1 MNAFNRSVAR
11 VLIVCTLGLG
21 MPMPASAGI
30 VSTDQV
36 VAATQ
41 RDEVRL
47 FLDRAEVRD
56 QMRALGVDPRAV
68 RERVDALS
76 DDEVASLAS
85 RLDQLPAG
93 SSDVLGVLLVIFVIL
108 LLTDILGFTKI
119 FPFTRSVK

>member
-76 DDEVASLAS
+76 EDEVASLAS

-93 SSDVLGVLLVIFVIL
+93 GSDVLGVLLVIFVIL

>member
-41 RDEVRL
+41 RDGVRL

-85 RLDQLPAG
+85 RLEQLPAG
-93 SSDVLGVLLVIFVIL
+93 GSDVLGVLLVIFVIL
-108 LLTDILGFTKI
+108 LITDILGFTKI